1 MTSPFDPFT
10 LGSIKLKNRIVM
22 APMTRSRAYGEGA
35 TPTDLMATY
44 YAQRASAGLIISE
57 GVQPSVAGQ
66 GYPDTPGL
74 HSAEQVQAWKKVAE
88 AVHAADGVIFAQLM
102 HTGRV
107 GDPDLLPGGM
117 TVVGPSEIAA
127 EGQIYTH
134 AGMKPFA
141 TPRALTENE
150 ILETVADFATAARN
164 AIEAGFDGV
173 EIHGANG
180 YLIQQFI
187 SSNANQRTDSWGGS
201 IAGRVAFPLAVA
213 KAVADAIGAEKV
225 GIRLS
230 PANPLH
236 DITEDDLENTYS
248 TLIAGLAELGLA
260 YVHILESPGQRPLT
274 QTLRSLWPGA
284 LILNPATHPAPT
296 GLDELALVE
305 DGTAELLAY
314 GALFLANP
322 DLPVRLEA
330 GGPFNTPERTGFFGG
345 DHHGYTDYPTL
356 N

>member
-10 LGSIKLKNRIVM
+10 LGSIELKNRIVM
-22 APMTRSRAYGEGA
+22 APMTRSRAYGDGA

-44 YAQRASAGLIISE
+44 YAQRAGAGLIITE
-57 GVQPSVAGQ
+57 GVQPSVVGQ

-74 HSAEQVQAWKKVAE
+74 HSAEQVEAWKKVTE
-88 AVHAADGVIFAQLM
+88 AVHAANGVIFAQLM

-107 GDPDLLPGGM
+107 GDPDLLPDEM
-117 TVVGPSEIAA
+117 TVVGPSAVAA

-141 TPRALTENE
+141 MPRALTEDE
-150 ILETVADFATAARN
+150 ILQTVADFATAARN

-180 YLIQQFI
+180 YLLQQFI

-201 IAGRVAFPLAVA
+201 IKGRVAFPLAVA
-213 KAVADAIGAEKV
+213 RAVADAIGAEKV

-236 DITEDDLENTYS
+236 DIVEDQLEETYK
-248 TLIAGLAELGLA
+248 TLIAGLAEIGVA
-260 YVHILESPGQRPLT
+260 YVHILESPGQRSLT
-274 QTLRSLWPGA
+274 QTLRGLWTGA
-284 LILNPATHPAPT
+284 LILNPATHPSPT
-296 GLDELALVE
+296 GLPELALVE
-305 DGTAELLAY
+305 EGTTELLAY

-322 DLPVRLEA
+322 DLPVRLKA
-330 GGPFNTPERTGFFGG
+330 GGPFNTPERSGFFGG
-345 DHHGYTDYPTL
+345 DHRGYTDYPAL